1 MKTTSPLLLAC
12 VLIPCALVLAA
23 CQQADQGTA
32 PASEAPAPSAAPA
45 TVQAPAPAAPVP
57 ARPTAD
63 GSPSF
68 DCAAAASEAEKLVCS
83 DPALAALDRRLAE
96 VHARAKAAPGADQ
109 ARMTAEQRG
118 WAKGRDDCWKSVE
131 RSRCVSEA
139 YMTRT
144 AQLQIDN
151 GETTVPEAAAY
162 ECDDNSK
169 RFTVV
174 YYNDLDPKTAVVT
187 WGDDQALAFPM
198 MAASGARYGREGMEI
213 WEHQGELS
221 VDFYGNRFNCRAA
234 GTAAP

>member
-1 MKTTSPLLLAC
+1 MKPTSPLLLA
-12 VLIPCALVLAA
+12 LALGLVA
-23 CQQADQGTA
+23 CQQAEEAQPTAADTVAPAKAPAAQTA
-32 PASEAPAPSAAPA
+32 PAIAP
-45 TVQAPAPAAPVP
+45 PAA
-57 ARPTAD
+57 ATAAD
-63 GSPSF
+63 GKPSF
-68 DCAAAASEAEKLVCS
+68 DCAAAASDVEKLVCS
-83 DPALAALDRRLAE
+83 DPEFAALDRRLAE

-109 ARMTAEQRG
+109 TRLAADQRG

-151 GETTVPEAAAY
+151 GETRVPEAAAY
-162 ECDDNSK
+162 ECDDTSK

-234 GTAAP
+234 GATAP

>member
-1 MKTTSPLLLAC
+1 MKSTSPLSL
-12 VLIPCALVLAA
+12 ALVFALGLAA
-23 CQQADQGTA
+23 CQQADQ
-32 PASEAPAPSAAPA
+32 SAAPA
-45 TVQAPAPAAPVP
+45 ADAASPKAPEAPAAPATAP
-57 ARPTAD
+57 ATPAAAAD
-63 GSPSF
+63 AGSKPSF
-68 DCAAAASEAEKLVCS
+68 DCAAAKGDVEKLVCG

-109 ARMTAEQRG
+109 ARLAAEERG
-118 WAKGRDDCWKSVE
+118 WIKGRDECVKSVE

-144 AQLQIDN
+144 AQLQLDS
-151 GETTVPEAAAY
+151 GEVEVPEAMSY
-162 ECDDNSK
+162 DCDDNSK

-187 WGDDQALAFPM
+187 WGDDQAFAFPM

-221 VDFYGNRFNCRAA
+221 VDFYGNRFTCRLA
-234 GTAAP
+234 GTTAP

>member
-1 MKTTSPLLLAC
+1 MKPSIPLLFVLALGLVACRQTEEAEVTTAGTTPAAAQPATKTT
-12 VLIPCALVLAA
+12 
-23 CQQADQGTA
+23 Q
-32 PASEAPAPSAAPA
+32 PA
-45 TVQAPAPAAPVP
+45 APAPA
-57 ARPTAD
+57 TAAAD
-63 GSPSF
+63 AKPSF
-68 DCAAAASEAEKLVCS
+68 DCAAAASDAEKLVCS

-96 VHARAKAAPGADQ
+96 VFARSKAAPGADQ
-109 ARMTAEQRG
+109 ARLAAEQRG
-118 WAKGRDDCWKSVE
+118 WVKGRDDCWKSVE

-144 AQLQIDN
+144 VQLQLDN

-162 ECDDNSK
+162 DCDDNSK

-174 YYNDLDPKTAVVT
+174 YYNDLDPKSAVVT
-187 WGDDQALAFPM
+187 WGDDQAIAFPM

-221 VDFYGNRFNCRAA
+221 VDFYGNRFTCRAA

>member
-1 MKTTSPLLLAC
+1 MKPSISLLF
-12 VLIPCALVLAA
+12 VLALGLVA
-23 CQQADQGTA
+23 CRQTEEAEVTTAGTT
-32 PASEAPAPSAAPA
+32 PAAAQPA
-45 TVQAPAPAAPVP
+45 TKAAQPAAPAPA
-57 ARPTAD
+57 TAAAD
-63 GSPSF
+63 AKPSF
-68 DCAAAASEAEKLVCS
+68 DCAAAASDAEKLVCS

-96 VHARAKAAPGADQ
+96 VFARSKAAPGADQ
-109 ARMTAEQRG
+109 ARLAAEQRG
-118 WAKGRDDCWKSVE
+118 WVKGRDDCWKSVE

-144 AQLQIDN
+144 VQLQLDN

-162 ECDDNSK
+162 DCDDNSK

-174 YYNDLDPKTAVVT
+174 YYNDLDPKSAVVT
-187 WGDDQALAFPM
+187 WGDDQAIAFPM

-221 VDFYGNRFNCRAA
+221 VDFYGNRFTCRAA

>member
-1 MKTTSPLLLAC
+1 MKPSSPLLLA
-12 VLIPCALVLAA
+12 LALGLVA
-23 CQQADQGTA
+23 CQQAEEAQPTVTDTTA
-32 PASEAPAPSAAPA
+32 PPAKAPAAQATPA
-45 TVQAPAPAAPVP
+45 IAPAPATTA
-57 ARPTAD
+57 AD
-63 GSPSF
+63 GKPSF
-68 DCAAAASEAEKLVCS
+68 NCAAATSDAEKLVCS

-109 ARMTAEQRG
+109 ARLAAEQRG

-151 GETTVPEAAAY
+151 GETQAPEAAAY

>member
-1 MKTTSPLLLAC
+1 MKPSIPLL
-12 VLIPCALVLAA
+12 CALALGLVA
-23 CQQADQGTA
+23 CQKTEQAEPAAAGTAAQATA
-32 PASEAPAPSAAPA
+32 PATKPASPAVPSPA
-45 TVQAPAPAAPVP
+45 T
-57 ARPTAD
+57 TATEAK
-63 GSPSF
+63 PSF
-68 DCAAAASEAEKLVCS
+68 DCAAAASDVEKLVCS

-109 ARMTAEQRG
+109 ARLAAEQRG
-118 WAKGRDDCWKSVE
+118 WVKGRDDCWKSVE

-144 AQLQIDN
+144 VQLQLDN
-151 GETTVPEAAAY
+151 GETPVPEAAAY
-162 ECDDNSK
+162 DCDDNSK

-174 YYNDLDPKTAVVT
+174 YYNDLDPKSAVVT
-187 WGDDQALAFPM
+187 WGDDQAIAFPM

-221 VDFYGNRFNCRAA
+221 VDFYGNRFTCRAA

>member
-1 MKTTSPLLLAC
+1 MKPSSPLLLA
-12 VLIPCALVLAA
+12 LALGLVA
-23 CQQADQGTA
+23 CQQAEEAQPTATGTTA
-32 PASEAPAPSAAPA
+32 PPAKAPAAQATPA
-45 TVQAPAPAAPVP
+45 IAPAPATTA
-57 ARPTAD
+57 AD
-63 GSPSF
+63 GKPSF
-68 DCAAAASEAEKLVCS
+68 DCAAATSDAEKLVCS

-96 VHARAKAAPGADQ
+96 VHARAKAAPGADH
-109 ARMTAEQRG
+109 ARLAAEQRG

-151 GETTVPEAAAY
+151 GETKAPEAAAY

>member
-1 MKTTSPLLLAC
+1 MKPSIPLL
-12 VLIPCALVLAA
+12 CALALGLVA
-23 CQQADQGTA
+23 CQKTEQAEPTAAGTTP
-32 PASEAPAPSAAPA
+32 PAAQPA
-45 TVQAPAPAAPVP
+45 TKAAQPAAPAPA
-57 ARPTAD
+57 TAAAD
-63 GSPSF
+63 AKPSF
-68 DCAAAASEAEKLVCS
+68 DCAAAASDAEKLVCS

-96 VHARAKAAPGADQ
+96 VFARSKAAPGADQ
-109 ARMTAEQRG
+109 SRLAADQRG
-118 WAKGRDDCWKSVE
+118 WVKGRDDCWKSVE

-144 AQLQIDN
+144 VQLQLDN

-162 ECDDNSK
+162 DCDDNSK

-174 YYNDLDPKTAVVT
+174 YYNDLDPKSAVVT
-187 WGDDQALAFPM
+187 WGDDQAIAFLM

-221 VDFYGNRFNCRAA
+221 VDFYGNRFTCRAA

>member
-1 MKTTSPLLLAC
+1 MKPSIPLLFALA
-12 VLIPCALVLAA
+12 LALAA
-23 CQQADQGTA
+23 CRQAEEAEPAAGTTAAATQPANKTA
-32 PASEAPAPSAAPA
+32 PPP
-45 TVQAPAPAAPVP
+45 APAPATTAAD
-57 ARPTAD
+57 AR
-63 GSPSF
+63 PSF
-68 DCAAAASEAEKLVCS
+68 DCAAAASDAEKLVCS

-109 ARMTAEQRG
+109 ARLAAEQRG

-144 AQLQIDN
+144 VQLQLDS

-162 ECDDNSK
+162 DCDDNSK

-174 YYNDLDPKTAVVT
+174 YYNDLDPKSAVVT
-187 WGDDQALAFPM
+187 WGDDQAIAFPM

-221 VDFYGNRFNCRAA
+221 VDFYGNRFTCRAA
-234 GTAAP
+234 GNAAP

>member
-1 MKTTSPLLLAC
+1 MKPSSPLLLA
-12 VLIPCALVLAA
+12 LALGLVA
-23 CQQADQGTA
+23 CQQAEEAQPTAADTTVRAKA
-32 PASEAPAPSAAPA
+32 PAAQAAPA
-45 TVQAPAPAAPVP
+45 TAPTPAT
-57 ARPTAD
+57 TAAD
-63 GSPSF
+63 AKPSF
-68 DCAAAASEAEKLVCS
+68 DCAAAASDVEKLVCS
-83 DPALAALDRRLAE
+83 DPTLAALDRRLAE
-96 VHARAKAAPGADQ
+96 VHARARAAPGADQ

-151 GETTVPEAAAY
+151 GDTPVPEAAAY
-162 ECDDNSK
+162 ECDDDSK

-221 VDFYGNRFNCRAA
+221 VDFFGNRFNCRAA

>member
-1 MKTTSPLLLAC
+1 MKPSSPLLLA
-12 VLIPCALVLAA
+12 LALGLVACGQAEEAQPTAA
-23 CQQADQGTA
+23 DTTA
-32 PASEAPAPSAAPA
+32 PAAAPAAQAAPA
-45 TVQAPAPAAPVP
+45 TTPAPATT
-57 ARPTAD
+57 TAD
-63 GSPSF
+63 GTPSF
-68 DCAAAASEAEKLVCS
+68 DCAAAASDVEKLVCS
-83 DPALAALDRRLAE
+83 DPELAALDRRLAE
-96 VHARAKAAPGADQ
+96 VHARARAAPGADL
-109 ARMTAEQRG
+109 ARLAAELRG
-118 WAKGRDDCWKSVE
+118 WAKGRDECWKSVE

-162 ECDDNSK
+162 ECDDTSK

-187 WGDDQALAFPM
+187 WGNDQALAFPM

-221 VDFYGNRFNCRAA
+221 VDFYGNRFTCRAA
-234 GTAAP
+234 GTSPP

>member
-1 MKTTSPLLLAC
+1 MKPSSPLLLA
-12 VLIPCALVLAA
+12 LALGLVACRQAEEAPPAA
-23 CQQADQGTA
+23 TDTPAPATA
-32 PASEAPAPSAAPA
+32 PTAQAAPA
-45 TVQAPAPAAPVP
+45 AVSPPAA
-57 ARPTAD
+57 AATD
-63 GSPSF
+63 GKPSF
-68 DCAAAASEAEKLVCS
+68 NCAAAASEAEKLVCS

-96 VHARAKAAPGADQ
+96 VYARASAAPGADQ
-109 ARMTAEQRG
+109 GRLAAEQHG
-118 WAKGRDDCWKSVE
+118 WAKGRDDCWKSIE

-151 GETTVPEAAAY
+151 GEAPAPEAAAY
-162 ECDDNSK
+162 ECDDTSK

-221 VDFYGNRFNCRAA
+221 VDFHGNRFTCRAA
-234 GTAAP
+234 GSTAP